1 MASKD
6 TNDGY
11 DPARSTTKEGTLT
24 EFLRK
29 QVTSNIESVPG
40 IGPAGRAKLSAAG
53 VNTLFQLIG
62 KFLSLKDE
70 GVETIDHCDR
80 FWYWLKQ
87 IEFPPG
93 TRGAVVQAIA
103 ELTNIKFPGT
113 YDAELYAQE

>member
-1 MASKD
+1 MAE
-6 TNDGY
+6 GY

-24 EFLRK
+24 EFLRSK
-29 QVTSNIESVPG
+29 VGSDVLAVPG
-40 IGPAGRAKLSAAG
+40 IGPAGKAKLAAAG

-70 GVETIDHCDR
+70 GVETVEHCDR
-80 FWYWLKQ
+80 FWLWLKN
-87 IEFPPG
+87 IDFPPG